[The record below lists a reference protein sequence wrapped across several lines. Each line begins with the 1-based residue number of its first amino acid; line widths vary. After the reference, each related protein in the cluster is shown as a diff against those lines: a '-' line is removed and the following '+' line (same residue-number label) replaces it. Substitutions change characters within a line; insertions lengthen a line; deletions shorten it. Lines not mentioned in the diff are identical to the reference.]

1 MGSIRTWQDAIGPAR
16 VRDGYESAACVLDSD
31 TMTSTSATTIA
42 REYRLTESDCEALA
56 DKATD
61 KVVKRLMAVIHNLSR
76 LCVPPL
82 RVGPDEMARLLGIS
96 RRTLS
101 DWMRKRLIPFE
112 RIGPKKG
119 RSTVLFDRDDVDKA
133 LKRWRVKSV
142 GD

>member
-1 MGSIRTWQDAIGPAR
+1 
-16 VRDGYESAACVLDSD
+16 
-31 TMTSTSATTIA
+31 
-42 REYRLTESDCEALA
+42 
-56 DKATD
+56 
-61 KVVKRLMAVIHNLSR
+61 
-76 LCVPPL
+76 
-82 RVGPDEMARLLGIS
+82 MARLLGIS

>member
-1 MGSIRTWQDAIGPAR
+1 MSRVQGGCGSPVGASDFDAMTNPSTTLE
-16 VRDGYESAACVLDSD
+16 RD
-31 TMTSTSATTIA
+31 
-42 REYRLTESDCEALA
+42 YRLTESDCEALA
-56 DKATD
+56 DKTTD
-61 KVVKRLMAVIHNLSR
+61 RVVKRLMAEIHNLSR
-76 LCVPPL
+76 LYVPPL

>member
-1 MGSIRTWQDAIGPAR
+1 MTNPSTTLE
-16 VRDGYESAACVLDSD
+16 RD
-31 TMTSTSATTIA
+31 
-42 REYRLTESDCEALA
+42 YRLTESDCEALA
-56 DKATD
+56 DKTTD
-61 KVVKRLMAVIHNLSR
+61 RVVKRLMAEIHNLSR
-76 LCVPPL
+76 LYVPPL